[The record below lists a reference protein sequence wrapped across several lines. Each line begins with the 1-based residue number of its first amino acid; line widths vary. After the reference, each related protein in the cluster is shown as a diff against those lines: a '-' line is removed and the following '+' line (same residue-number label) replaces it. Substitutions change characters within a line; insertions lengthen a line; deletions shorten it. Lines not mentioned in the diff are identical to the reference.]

1 VKLLAALGGASFIL
15 ASLIVG
21 FRLLALWRRTRG
33 YPELFAALALLTV
46 GPIAFALFVPAVDLA
61 ERSFAL
67 SRVLYMAASGASTFG
82 SAAVANFTLS
92 VFHVGRAAR
101 NGAIAVTAALALSW
115 LGIVAT
121 DDLDLRRLP
130 GLWRNANTFLQIAIF
145 LWGSLESAAF
155 WRMMRRRARLGLADA
170 LVTHRFALW
179 ALALGIGAANL
190 SASYVGLVLRQMADG
205 TVELAIGVGGVLV
218 AVCLTLTFL
227 PPRAYR
233 AFIERR
239 AAERART

>member
-1 VKLLAALGGASFIL
+1 MKLLAALGGASFIL

-92 VFHVGRAAR
+92 VFHTGRAAR

-130 GLWRNANTFLQIAIF
+130 GVWRNANTFLQIAIF

-155 WRMMRRRARLGLADA
+155 WRMMRRRSRGGVPHARLPAAARLPRLHRAQGGGAGAHVRILAA
-170 LVTHRFALW
+170 WRFV
-179 ALALGIGAANL
+179 LARSGAPPDILRAG
-190 SASYVGLVLRQMADG
+190 SAA
-205 TVELAIGVGGVLV
+205 T
-218 AVCLTLTFL
+218 
-227 PPRAYR
+227 
-233 AFIERR
+233 RR
-239 AAERART
+239 